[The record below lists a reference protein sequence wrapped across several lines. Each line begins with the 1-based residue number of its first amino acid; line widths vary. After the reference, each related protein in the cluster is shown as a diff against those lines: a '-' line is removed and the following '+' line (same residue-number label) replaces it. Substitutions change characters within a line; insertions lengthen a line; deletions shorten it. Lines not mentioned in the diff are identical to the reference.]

1 MSRESGTVVPE
12 TEVRLSGYV
21 WPVHV
26 FVSHSQADI
35 DVVRRIS
42 TEFVRA
48 NVKVW
53 YDMIKLGPGDELSP
67 AIFEAID
74 AAEVFVILASPGSL
88 QSMWVQRELEY
99 ALSLKARGDLQVVPL
114 RLDGSEPF
122 PALSDR
128 VWIDLDS
135 SDPDPGVQELLS
147 RVRAKTKPL
156 AAGGRATETDVRT
169 FTDHAI
175 ETRRS
180 ADNRLL
186 VRVDIISIDLD
197 ERYSILSEFEFESSP
212 DHQAQFE
219 DLVQVERLIR
229 ACADG
234 YEREPG
240 RALLGSGDVHRF
252 QNEVSDSGVVFVM
265 RGRVR
270 RVGSASR
277 GVVLFN
283 VGALFAIIDGRSA

>member
-1 MSRESGTVVPE
+1 MPK
-12 TEVRLSGYV
+12 TEVRRSGYV
-21 WPVHV
+21 LPVRV
-26 FVSHSQADI
+26 FLSHSQADI

-53 YDMIKLGPGDELSP
+53 YDTMKLVPGDELSP

-74 AAEVFVILASPGSL
+74 LAEVFVILVSPGSL
-88 QSMWVQRELEY
+88 RSTWVQRELEH
-99 ALSLKARGDLQVVPL
+99 ALTLEARGDLHVVPL

-135 SDPDPGVQELLS
+135 SDPDHGIGELLS
-147 RVRAKTKPL
+147 RVRANTKPL
-156 AAGGRATETDVRT
+156 AAGGRASDPDVRT
-169 FTDHAI
+169 FTDYAI

-180 ADNRLL
+180 ANDRLI
-186 VRVDIISIDLD
+186 VRVDVVSIDLE

-212 DHQAQFE
+212 DHHAPVE
-219 DLVQVERLIR
+219 DLEQAERLIS
-229 ACADG
+229 ACADS
-234 YEREPG
+234 YERKPG

-252 QNEVSDSGVVFVM
+252 QSEVIDGGLAFVM

-270 RVGSASR
+270 RVGRASR

-283 VGALFAIIDGRSA
+283 VGALFSIIDGRST